1 MPEPPKHEASKSLTV
16 DERGG
21 LDKFEFD
28 EEPFITVD
36 TDVCR
41 TCDTKPCLYVCPS
54 KVYRLEKGELVYN
67 TEGCIE
73 LGACAIVCKH
83 LGKDAIHWSYPRG
96 SYGVEFRFGRWHHCT
111 PKWVRLLNEVVL
123 NNRAML
129 AEHKPE
135 WLRVRPPSG
144 ENYAHLKTL
153 FRSLD
158 LHTVCEEAHCP
169 NVWECWGGGTATIM
183 LMGDTCTRGCRF
195 CAVTSGNPHGVLD
208 LDEPKKVAMA
218 LAEMDLTYVV
228 LTSVDR
234 DDLAD
239 GGAGHFAKTVRE
251 IKARRP
257 DMLVETLIPD
267 FQGDLEA
274 VRVIVDSGVD
284 VLDHN
289 IETVERLQGT
299 VRDRRAGYAQSLKV
313 LRGAKEMRPELFT
326 KSSIMLGLGETRAEV
341 LAAMRDLRANG
352 VDIVTVGQY
361 LRPSTW
367 HLAVQEYVPPAVF
380 DELRVA
386 GESMG
391 FAYVAAGPLV
401 RSSYRAG
408 EFFLEKVL
416 RERKRV
422 PAG

>member
-1 MPEPPKHEASKSLTV
+1 
-16 DERGG
+16 
-21 LDKFEFD
+21 
-28 EEPFITVD
+28 
-36 TDVCR
+36 
-41 TCDTKPCLYVCPS
+41 
-54 KVYRLEKGELVYN
+54 
-67 TEGCIE
+67 
-73 LGACAIVCKH
+73 
-83 LGKDAIHWSYPRG
+83 
-96 SYGVEFRFGRWHHCT
+96 
-111 PKWVRLLNEVVL
+111 
-123 NNRAML
+123 ML

-158 LHTVCEEAHCP
+158 RP

-408 EFFLEKVL
+408 EFFLEKVV
-416 RERKRV
+416 RERKQV